1 MSHFLG
7 ELEKD
12 DLALIG
18 TKAEAWADLFK
29 LPLGNR
35 TWRGTSGDFQG
46 SGVGSSLDFQ
56 DHRAY
61 VPGDDPRHINWQA
74 YARSGQY
81 TMKLYREEVRPMID
95 VIFDVS
101 DSMFFDE
108 AKRTRSLETFYFVI
122 HAVLKSGASGK
133 FFLSKGGE
141 HVFLRDEAIH
151 THAWIDEAIDLPD
164 APSSEAPRLANVP
177 MRAQAMRVFV
187 SDLLFLGG
195 IEVTLQALVSRKGF
209 GTVFAPFTAT
219 EARPEWAGNYEFID
233 SEDGSR
239 HPHRVQLNLLE
250 RYRKAY
256 DRHFSQWKDLGH
268 KYDVGIVRL
277 PAEPDFSAALRWEGV
292 AGGAIELWS

>member
-1 MSHFLG
+1 MSALDTDRD
-7 ELEKD
+7 EL
-12 DLALIG
+12 AAIS
-18 TKAEAWADLFK
+18 TRAEAYADLFK

-35 TWRGTSGDFQG
+35 TWRGVSGDFQG
-46 SGVGSSLDFQ
+46 GGVGSSLDFQ

-101 DSMFFDE
+101 ESMFFE
-108 AKRTRSLETFYFVI
+108 PAKKLRSLEAFYFAV

-133 FFLSKGGE
+133 FFLAKGPN

-151 THAWIDEAIDLPD
+151 THAWADQALAMPEAL
-164 APSSEAPRLANVP
+164 SSDPPRIGAIP
-177 MRAQAMRVFV
+177 FRAQAMRIFV

-195 IEVTLQALVSRKGF
+195 IEPVLQALVSRKGF
-209 GTVFAPFTAT
+209 ASVFAPFTT
-219 EARPEWAGNYEFID
+219 GEARPEWSGNYEFID

-256 DRHFSQWKDLGH
+256 DRHFAQWKDYGH
-268 KYDVGIVRL
+268 KYDVRIVRM

-292 AGGAIELWS
+292 GSGAIELWS